1 MIKKTISLFIGVGL
15 LIVIS
20 LAILVFVEVKHQDA
34 NKLVKVYNV
43 TKSVVAPKES
53 LSSSMT
59 FVGEVFWGRE
69 IQVKSL
75 DSPLQY
81 AFPFNGLSKPLHDS
95 IDNWVGDM
103 ECPVTSEDVPYQI
116 QVDDLRLNCRPEFL
130 SEAAKWFNVL
140 SLANNHSLDN
150 GQSGLD
156 ETRDNLQNAG
166 IQYFG
171 DYNVSNINN
180 ICEVVSINAELS
192 TGNSP
197 VEKVIIPVAMCGY
210 MLVVDQEPTEAELA
224 VMSQYAKVMPVIAMP
239 HMGVEYLPTA
249 EPEKVQAYRSMIDN
263 GADVVI
269 GAHPHVIQNSE
280 NYKGRLIQYSVGN
293 FLFDQQSLGLNN
305 ILSLGV
311 EINLTINDPAAIAA
325 YTKIGPQCLAYKDN
339 CLAEL
344 QGLINKRPIINV
356 KYDALCFTEPNYY
369 PVVADNNT
377 CNLIKSQ
384 ANWDSAVSQ
393 LSSIW

>member
-1 MIKKTISLFIGVGL
+1 MSKKTISLFFGVSL
-15 LIVIS
+15 LIVIAS
-20 LAILVFVEVKHQDA
+20 AILIFVEVKHQNA
-34 NKLVKVYNV
+34 NKVVKVNNKTV
-43 TKSVVAPKES
+43 IIPKES
-53 LSSSMT
+53 LTSSMT
-59 FVGEVFWGRE
+59 LVGEVFWGRA
-69 IQVKSL
+69 IQTKSL
-75 DSPLQY
+75 ESPLKY
-81 AFPFNGLSKPLHDS
+81 AFPFSGLSKPLHDS

-103 ECPVTSEDVPYQI
+103 ECPVTYEDVPYEI

-156 ETRDNLQNAG
+156 ETRANLQKAG

-171 DYNVSNINN
+171 DYNVSNIGN
-180 ICEVVSINAELS
+180 ICEVVGMNAELS
-192 TGNSP
+192 TGNNL
-197 VEKVIIPVAMCGY
+197 VKKVVIPVAMCGY
-210 MLVVDQEPTEAELA
+210 MLVVDQEPTTAELA

-239 HMGVEYLPTA
+239 HMGVEYRPTA

-305 ILSLGV
+305 IVSLGV
-311 EINLTINDPAAIAA
+311 ELKLTINDPAAIAA
-325 YTKIGPQCLAYKDN
+325 YTKIGPQCITYKNN

-356 KYDALCFTEPNYY
+356 QYAAQCFTEPNYY
-369 PVVADNNT
+369 PVVADNNI

-393 LSSIW
+393 LSSTW

>member
-1 MIKKTISLFIGVGL
+1 MSKKTISLFFGVSL
-15 LIVIS
+15 LIVIAS
-20 LAILVFVEVKHQDA
+20 AILVFFEVKHQNA
-34 NKLVKVYNV
+34 NKVVKVNNV
-43 TKSVVAPKES
+43 TKTVIIPKES
-53 LSSSMT
+53 LTSSMT

-69 IQVKSL
+69 IQIKSL
-75 DSPLQY
+75 ESPLKY
-81 AFPFNGLSKPLHDS
+81 AFPFSGLSKPLHDS

-103 ECPVTSEDVPYQI
+103 ECPVTYEDVPYEI

-156 ETRDNLQNAG
+156 ETRANLQKDG

-171 DYNVSNINN
+171 DYNASNINN
-180 ICEVVSINAELS
+180 ICEVVGMNAELS

-197 VEKVIIPVAMCGY
+197 IEKVIIPVAMCGY
-210 MLVVDQEPTEAELA
+210 MLVIDQEPTEAELA
-224 VMSQYAKVMPVIAMP
+224 VMSQYAKVMPVIVMP
-239 HMGVEYLPTA
+239 HMGVEYRPTA

-293 FLFDQQSLGLNN
+293 FLFDQQSLGLNE
-305 ILSLGV
+305 IVSLGV
-311 EINLTINDPAAIAA
+311 ELKLTINDPAAIAA
-325 YTKIGPQCLAYKDN
+325 YTKIGPQCLAFKDN

-356 KYDALCFTEPNYY
+356 QYAALCFTEPNYY

-377 CNLIKSQ
+377 CSLIKSQ

-393 LSSIW
+393 LSSTW